1 MLAKQAPGASHIKK
15 PDTDK
20 DAELPVHRGA
30 AAYIDGNERT
40 FLDRYSDYFWFAI
53 LAFSGLGSAGAWL
66 RHFLKRDEREEDIIQ
81 RNKILDLIAKARVAE
96 APDELL
102 AMEREVDGI
111 LRETLDCYDDGAIE
125 EEDLSAFSLVLEQF
139 HHVVADR
146 RAVVDAG
153 ASEPAR
159 MRAR

>member
-1 MLAKQAPGASHIKK
+1 MI
-15 PDTDK
+15 
-20 DAELPVHRGA
+20 R
-30 AAYIDGNERT
+30 R
-40 FLDRYSDYFWFAI
+40 R
-53 LAFSGLGSAGAWL
+53 AWL

-96 APDELL
+96 TPDELL

-139 HHVVADR
+139 HHAVADR
-146 RAVVDAG
+146 RAVIGAG